1 MDLVIRLWRD
11 FWRNPFQPRY
21 TAPLIII
28 NILGS
33 IYGYFWYRE
42 QLLVNTLYFWPF
54 IPDSPLSTTIFALAL
69 ILSRRGFASNLF
81 QVVAF
86 TANIKYGLWAAA
98 LISQYWLG
106 GGQADFIEIMLMLS
120 HLGMAI
126 QGGIYLKELR
136 LGHGVILLTAA
147 WMVIND
153 FMDYYVG
160 LHPYLFTAGQDFVA
174 LLTAVSLTAL
184 ITGGLFAVRAARRA

>member
-11 FWRNPFQPRY
+11 FRRNPFQPRY

-33 IYGYFWYRE
+33 VYGYFWYRE
-42 QLLVNTLYFWPF
+42 QLAVNPLYFWPF

-69 ILSRRGFASNLF
+69 LIQRRGFASNLF
-81 QVVAF
+81 QAVAF
-86 TANIKYGLWAAA
+86 TANIKYGLWAAVI
-98 LISQYWLG
+98 ISQYWLG
-106 GGQADFIEIMLMLS
+106 GGQAEFIEIMLMLS
-120 HLGMAI
+120 HLGMAV
-126 QGGIYLKELR
+126 QGGIYLKQVR
-136 LGHGVILLTAA
+136 LGQGVALLTAA

-160 LHPYLFTAGQDFVA
+160 LHPYLFTAGQDFIA
-174 LLTAVSLTAL
+174 LLAAAGLTAL
-184 ITGGLFAVRAARRA
+184 ITGVLLVARTVRRM